1 MLTTER
7 ASHLINPKALAGS
20 NEMWVAAPAG
30 LAVPVLA
37 HRPGS
42 HRLLNIVTCHPAMFR
57 QSVRTRLGI
66 QRAPVRGSDDDNT
79 AAETGA
85 FRV

>member
-1 MLTTER
+1 MRTTER
-7 ASHLINPKALAGS
+7 ASHLIYPKALAGS

-30 LAVPVLA
+30 LAVLA

-66 QRAPVRGSDDDNT
+66 QRAPMRGSDDDNT